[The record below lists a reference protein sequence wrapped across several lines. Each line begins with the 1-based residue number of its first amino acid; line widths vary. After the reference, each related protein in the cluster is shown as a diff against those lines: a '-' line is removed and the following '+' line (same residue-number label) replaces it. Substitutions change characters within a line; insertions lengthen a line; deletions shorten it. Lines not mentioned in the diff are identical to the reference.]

1 MSNVDIEIGEGNPGA
16 VAVRSRYAQHCFL
29 AHMDFRIGSGLAG
42 IHEAGNVAED
52 VHFYGGRY
60 AIWTGTPSPGWQF
73 TMVDATFEGQREAAI
88 RERAAGLT
96 LILPRFQNV
105 PTAIAIEH
113 GFPDDLWVKDARME
127 DISGPA
133 NTWVG
138 TVQPDGSVTDMKLF
152 ANQGGEGVAAG
163 KDGNVYIAAGQIY
176 VYSPAGELIH
186 TIEVPEKPLQVVFGG
201 KDGRT
206 LFIPART
213 SLYAVRP

>member
-1 MSNVDIEIGEGNPGA
+1 MWPGNGPQPDASPGTFYSAMSNVDIEIGEGNPGA

-42 IHEAGNVAED
+42 
-52 VHFYGGRY
+52 
-60 AIWTGTPSPGWQF
+60 
-73 TMVDATFEGQREAAI
+73 
-88 RERAAGLT
+88 
-96 LILPRFQNV
+96 
-105 PTAIAIEH
+105 
-113 GFPDDLWVKDARME
+113 DARME

>member
-42 IHEAGNVAED
+42 
-52 VHFYGGRY
+52 
-60 AIWTGTPSPGWQF
+60 
-73 TMVDATFEGQREAAI
+73 
-88 RERAAGLT
+88 
-96 LILPRFQNV
+96 
-105 PTAIAIEH
+105 
-113 GFPDDLWVKDARME
+113 DARME

-176 VYSPAGELIH
+176 VYSPA
-186 TIEVPEKPLQVVFGG
+186 
-201 KDGRT
+201 R
-206 LFIPART
+206 
-213 SLYAVRP
+213 